1 MAAILSFIL
10 RTPPLCLLPFFF
22 LLPVNSGLAF
32 RCWLCGLTTRSS
44 WCRGW
49 MRCNKRCCGHTTELT
64 AEFYRLLFYFL
75 WSSRL
80 CLFLFFL
87 SSLQKTAV
95 CVGNVSKHA
104 KSLFSYTSTSHK
116 GPHSTCIYHQS
127 YLLRNRFQS
136 ICPLPARTRSL
147 REPFHTSSMHQMLNP
162 IGQLKWCIHR
172 WYTDTFVGL
181 LFRYLLSLSVV
192 VCGQGTSD
200 SAEWKTLNGRQ
211 TARGCVWMGCCRGR
225 STVHTSVD
233 TSSCVVRRWMCLTS
247 CGWGRKR
254 FVTDCK
260 RL

>member
-1 MAAILSFIL
+1 MFKVLGVSQNWVAHAVMAAILSFIL

-104 KSLFSYTSTSHK
+104 KSLFSYTSTAHK
-116 GPHSTCIYHQS
+116 GPIQHVYTTRVIYWGIDS
-127 YLLRNRFQS
+127 SRFVL
-136 ICPLPARTRSL
+136 CP
-147 REPFHTSSMHQMLNP
+147 REPAHSGSPF
-162 IGQLKWCIHR
+162 I
-172 WYTDTFVGL
+172 L
-181 LFRYLLSLSVV
+181 LL
-192 VCGQGTSD
+192 CT
-200 SAEWKTLNGRQ
+200 K
-211 TARGCVWMGCCRGR
+211 C
-225 STVHTSVD
+225 
-233 TSSCVVRRWMCLTS
+233 
-247 CGWGRKR
+247 
-254 FVTDCK
+254 
-260 RL
+260 